1 MEPFKETDI
10 LKDYYD
16 IDDLIDNLDF
26 YRNLMNLREFE
37 VMFDHEKLIEKE
49 LLLFLNKDLPDY
61 IPYFYYIH
69 WQSLEKYKEEI
80 NNCKNIN

>member
-16 IDDLIDNLDF
+16 IDDLNDNLDF

-37 VMFDHEKLIEKE
+37 VIFKHEKL
-49 LLLFLNKDLPDY
+49 
-61 IPYFYYIH
+61 
-69 WQSLEKYKEEI
+69 LES
-80 NNCKNIN
+80 